1 MYDLDEEI
9 VINAFVAH
17 LEKQGNPGLKVD
29 CQPDEENRKSSDI
42 DAIAGKFAIE
52 HTSIDTLPYQRRDS
66 ARYLKIIDGIKDEFM
81 DRIPYRLNLT
91 FPYEAVQIGQKWSK
105 IRDSLK
111 EWIIN
116 YASILPDGIHVIPD
130 APGIPFKFKVRKVVG
145 RMQGVYFSRLE
156 PLDNSLPDRIRK
168 QLEGKAR
175 KLLPYKK
182 KGYTTILL
190 VESNDFSLMNLSK
203 MLNAVRSGFAQR
215 LPEGTNQIWYAE
227 TDTDLPEKIYF
238 DDLTEAIQKQQNK
251 GNKP

>member
-1 MYDLDEEI
+1 MYDLNGKT

-17 LEKQGNPGLKVD
+17 LEKQGYPGLKVD

-42 DAIAGKFAIE
+42 DAIAGKLAIE

-81 DRIPYRLNLT
+81 DRIPYRLNLA
-91 FPYEAVQIGQKWSK
+91 FPYEAVQIGQKWGK

-116 YASILPDGIHVIPD
+116 YASILPDGIHVISD
-130 APGIPFKFKVRKVVG
+130 APGIPFKLMVRKVGG
-145 RMQGVYFSRLE
+145 RMPGVYFSRLE

-203 MLNAVRSGFAQR
+203 MLNAIRSGFAQR

-227 TDTDLPEKIYF
+227 TDTDLPEEIYF
-238 DDLTEAIQKQQNK
+238 DDLTEAIQK
-251 GNKP
+251 